1 MIHYHP
7 FPESTQYMADEYT
20 ARVGK
25 LKKQTHLTEGES
37 RALGKLIT
45 KMNASSV
52 SDVIRTVLCQHMR
65 AVGLLS

>member
-1 MIHYHP
+1 
-7 FPESTQYMADEYT
+7 MADEYT

-37 RALGKLIT
+37 RALGKLMAHM
-45 KMNASSV
+45 KASSV

-65 AVGLLS
+65 AAGLLG

>member
-1 MIHYHP
+1 
-7 FPESTQYMADEYT
+7 MADEYT

-37 RALGKLIT
+37 RALGKLMAHM
-45 KMNASSV
+45 KASSV

-65 AVGLLS
+65 AAGLLS